1 VTSLTPSIQKTP
13 FYTIF
18 HGLGVPR
25 NQNCHHQNC
34 PASKQSW
41 KYVKY
46 RNFRIVK
53 PSVFKPFFFHET
65 LCDASQS
72 SLVRPSNVLRIV
84 KQTLLV
90 VIFLLALA
98 HPVLHP
104 VPRLVVILHGSYVIG
119 WKEED
124 VAVD

>member
-1 VTSLTPSIQKTP
+1 LLTKRAGTRTFADTGGWQLFADTE
-13 FYTIF
+13 
-18 HGLGVPR
+18 GW
-25 NQNCHHQNC
+25 HQNC

-46 RNFRIVK
+46 RNFRIAK
-53 PSVFKPFFFHET
+53 PSAFKPLFPHEI
-65 LCDASQS
+65 LCDASQC

>member
-1 VTSLTPSIQKTP
+1 
-13 FYTIF
+13 
-18 HGLGVPR
+18 
-25 NQNCHHQNC
+25 
-34 PASKQSW
+34 
-41 KYVKY
+41 
-46 RNFRIVK
+46 
-53 PSVFKPFFFHET
+53 
-65 LCDASQS
+65 
-72 SLVRPSNVLRIV
+72 VRPSSVLRII